1 MVQEVDKPRSR
12 SLSPAFNE
20 PTDSGP
26 AIPLPSDTQ
35 YAAASDLAKLYNQ
48 DIE

>member
-1 MVQEVDKPRSR
+1 MVQEVDKPCSR

-20 PTDSGP
+20 PTNSGP
-26 AIPLPSDTQ
+26 AILLPSDTQ
-35 YAAASDLAKLYNQ
+35 YATASNQAKLYNQ